1 LSRFI
6 SARRAVLTATV
17 GLTAAALLI
26 GCSAPTITAPPT
38 PTNTGFAGIGDDPQP
53 LETGDPV
60 VPTDPATE
68 GFTSLTDDYGVLSI
82 QVPSAWTDVNG
93 EPFTSDDGQEWA
105 SIVASTD
112 INQYFSDYSVSG
124 MDFAGSPVP
133 EGLTPDQLASFL
145 DTVSGY
151 FLSDCD
157 VLEQGSAYDDGYYVG
172 YQSSFENCG
181 GIDSEGFA
189 IVAVDNAS
197 THLVFLRAQIAG
209 ADDPAAVYNVLASTF
224 QSSISRAAAK

>member
-1 LSRFI
+1 MSRTTPAF
-6 SARRAVLTATV
+6 RVVLTAAV
-17 GLTAAALLI
+17 GIAAATLLS
-26 GCSAPTITAPPT
+26 GCFAPAPIVTPQ

-60 VPTDPATE
+60 QPTEPTTA

-82 QVPSAWTDVNG
+82 QVPADWTDVDG
-93 EPFTSDDGQEWA
+93 APFTADDGQEWA

-112 INQYFSDYSVSG
+112 INTYFSDYSVSG

-133 EGLTPDQLASFL
+133 DGLTPDQLVSFL
-145 DTVSGY
+145 DSVSNY
-151 FLSDCD
+151 FLADCD
-157 VLEQGSAYDDGYYVG
+157 ILEQGSAYDDGYYVG
-172 YQSSFENCG
+172 YQSGFENCG
-181 GIDSEGFA
+181 GTDTEGFA

-209 ADDPAAVYNVLASTF
+209 ADDPAAVYDVLAKSF
-224 QSSISRAAAK
+224 QSSISRAAQ

>member
-1 LSRFI
+1 LSRSF
-6 SARRAVLTATV
+6 SARRAVLTAVV
-17 GLTAAALLI
+17 GLTAVTFLS
-26 GCSAPTITAPPT
+26 GCFAPTIVATPE
-38 PTNTGFAGIGDDPQP
+38 PTNTGFAGIGDDPVP

-82 QVPSAWTDVNG
+82 QVPAAWTDVNG
-93 EPFTSDDGQEWA
+93 EPFSTDEGQEWA

-112 INQYFSDYSVSG
+112 IDTYFTNYAVSG

-133 EGLTPDQLASFL
+133 DGLTPDQLVSFL
-145 DTVSGY
+145 DVVSNY

-157 VLEQGSAYDDGYYVG
+157 VIAQGEAYDDGYYVG
-172 YQSSFENCG
+172 YQSAFENCG
-181 GIDSEGFA
+181 GIASEGFA

-197 THLVFLRAQIAG
+197 THVVFLRAQIAE
-209 ADDPAAVYNVLASTF
+209 ADDPEAIYNVLASTF
-224 QSSISRAAAK
+224 QASISRAAQ